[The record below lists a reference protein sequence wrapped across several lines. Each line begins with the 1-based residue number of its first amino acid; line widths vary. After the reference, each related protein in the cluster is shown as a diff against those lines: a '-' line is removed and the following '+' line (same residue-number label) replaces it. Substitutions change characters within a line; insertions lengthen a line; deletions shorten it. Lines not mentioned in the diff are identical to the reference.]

1 MKLGAKILTVFQLSV
16 TSPLFMDPEWKNTD
30 IPPPNVKEDT
40 FLGLWNITR
49 NMELKKLY
57 YKLIDERVS
66 AIDKELL
73 AKEIVEILDDPIIGD
88 FIQNYGQNILSG
100 GLLDDWDYPNF

>member
-1 MKLGAKILTVFQLSV
+1 MEKYRYTTAECKGGYFFR
-16 TSPLFMDPEWKNTD
+16 FMEYNK
-30 IPPPNVKEDT
+30 KH
-40 FLGLWNITR
+40 
-49 NMELKKLY
+49 ELKKLY

-73 AKEIVEILDDPIIGD
+73 AKEILEILDDPIIGD